1 MRAEQQLKEEPTH
14 AYRETVNPYNTTLTA
29 GGSSGGEGALIG
41 LRGSILGI
49 GSDIGGSI
57 RSPAANCGVYGFKP
71 TATRLPV
78 TGWAPLLCGA
88 EHIVP
93 TNGPLSTSL
102 RGLEVFMRVS
112 LNGGGDG
119 DDGMGK
125 GKGKPWLREPNLV
138 AMGWRGDVTPSFL
151 TAAAAAAEEESEGDG
166 KKEKRK
172 RKLKVA
178 VMWDDGVV
186 KPHPPVTRAL
196 KDVVKKLKESENIEV
211 VDWTPWKHDLA
222 WEIIVRFLKT
232 VLSPPFSSSSPS
244 SHFLFLLNFSQTPP
258 PYHASV
264 KTK

>member
-1 MRAEQQLKEEPTH
+1 
-14 AYRETVNPYNTTLTA
+14 
-29 GGSSGGEGALIG
+29 
-41 LRGSILGI
+41 
-49 GSDIGGSI
+49 
-57 RSPAANCGVYGFKP
+57 
-71 TATRLPV
+71 
-78 TGWAPLLCGA
+78 
-88 EHIVP
+88 
-93 TNGPLSTSL
+93 
-102 RGLEVFMRVS
+102 MRVS

-151 TAAAAAAEEESEGDG
+151 TAAAAEEESEGDG